1 MRGHL
6 GYSADNASRCAGSTP
21 SAREERTSSVKNR
34 TKPMPRRKL
43 SRSQAPDLTIAP
55 SLGGSVLVSPRCQ
68 FCPPPN
74 MTVVRPYQRVA
85 IDLHARFL
93 LIRAM
98 SCEGH
103 VENVTAMRA
112 RAPPPVAGLLADCQE
127 IIGGALSSPSSATA
141 EAASQV
147 PAANVAGDPSGPLTD
162 SKPRPAM
169 SSLAIWAPTSQ
180 APSALEFT

>member
-21 SAREERTSSVKNR
+21 SARVERTSSVKNR

-55 SLGGSVLVSPRCQ
+55 SLGGQ
-68 FCPPPN
+68 FFPPPN

-162 SKPRPAM
+162 SKARPAM
-169 SSLAIWAPTSQ
+169 SSLAIWAPTS
-180 APSALEFT
+180 